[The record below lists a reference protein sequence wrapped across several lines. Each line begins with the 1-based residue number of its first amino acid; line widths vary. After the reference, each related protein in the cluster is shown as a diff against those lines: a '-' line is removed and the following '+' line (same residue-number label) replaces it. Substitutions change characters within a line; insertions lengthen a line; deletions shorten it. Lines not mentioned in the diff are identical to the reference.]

1 MKKNQL
7 FVSLLVAGLCISSPA
22 LAQDVVQMTTSKAE
36 GATLTLKFNQLTK
49 GISVDW
55 GDGNVQN
62 YSATDD
68 EYLTVEGTVMGE
80 TITVSSP
87 SRIHTMFC
95 ENSQLT
101 ALDLS
106 GAASLYSLYCQ
117 NNELTA
123 LDLSACPKLTDLNC
137 ANNSIKTLVL
147 SEKNNPELQNVN
159 VSGNSLKSNVKGGSS
174 FSLTCPELQYLNVA
188 GNVITTISFG
198 ANNAGLDVLKCS
210 DNSIKTLNL
219 VNIDDLSVLMCG
231 NNSISSFTVNGETG
245 LPELKQVF
253 AENNKIAKMNLSLSA
268 ELKYLSVA
276 NNALTLMQ
284 LPAKKKL
291 DAISCGNNSLTFAS
305 LPTSA
310 YKPDN
315 FSYLPQTTEID
326 VKSKLTKGKDGVYYA
341 KLCPSYAD
349 RNNETYMADFTDWAF
364 DSNNQ
369 RNTFTYYG
377 KNENDA
383 EYSTLTK
390 ASSSN
395 KEGDFYTPTSA
406 ATFGKFNFLQQHD
419 QVYFEV
425 TNANYP
431 DLTYTSTVFRVG
443 DVASAI
449 ENVTTVSEA
458 LQVVPG
464 QGMLLISGNGQQV
477 GVWSTDGKLLWKGRV
492 NAEGHII
499 NLPAGVYIVNG
510 KKVAL

>member
-22 LAQDVVQMTTSKAE
+22 LAQDVVQMSTSKAE

-80 TITVSSP
+80 TITVSST

-198 ANNAGLDVLKCS
+198 ANNAGC
-210 DNSIKTLNL
+210 
-219 VNIDDLSVLMCG
+219 
-231 NNSISSFTVNGETG
+231 
-245 LPELKQVF
+245 
-253 AENNKIAKMNLSLSA
+253 AEM
-268 ELKYLSVA
+268 
-276 NNALTLMQ
+276 
-284 LPAKKKL
+284 
-291 DAISCGNNSLTFAS
+291 F
-305 LPTSA
+305 
-310 YKPDN
+310 
-315 FSYLPQTTEID
+315 
-326 VKSKLTKGKDGVYYA
+326 
-341 KLCPSYAD
+341 
-349 RNNETYMADFTDWAF
+349 
-364 DSNNQ
+364 
-369 RNTFTYYG
+369 
-377 KNENDA
+377 
-383 EYSTLTK
+383 
-390 ASSSN
+390 
-395 KEGDFYTPTSA
+395 
-406 ATFGKFNFLQQHD
+406 
-419 QVYFEV
+419 
-425 TNANYP
+425 
-431 DLTYTSTVFRVG
+431 
-443 DVASAI
+443 
-449 ENVTTVSEA
+449 
-458 LQVVPG
+458 
-464 QGMLLISGNGQQV
+464 
-477 GVWSTDGKLLWKGRV
+477 
-492 NAEGHII
+492 
-499 NLPAGVYIVNG
+499 
-510 KKVAL
+510 